1 MEASDIAAIATAY
14 ASVVAT
20 AALALEIRRWFETG
34 PRLKLTVIPRS
45 RLVGGVTEDKNV
57 YLTARITNTGNL
69 PTTILNFALL
79 EYKSYLNKIWGRA
92 CNSAIVP
99 NPASGGRMLPYVLQP
114 GTEWTGSTF
123 YDVDL
128 EQWVATGRLF
138 VAIYHS
144 HSSRPVLRRV
154 TVSKEKAISS

>member
-99 NPASGGRMLPYVLQP
+99 NPASGGEDAPLRSSTGNRMDRVYVLRCRFRAM
-114 GTEWTGSTF
+114 GGNWSIVCRNLSF
-123 YDVDL
+123 
-128 EQWVATGRLF
+128 A
-138 VAIYHS
+138 
-144 HSSRPVLRRV
+144 
-154 TVSKEKAISS
+154 